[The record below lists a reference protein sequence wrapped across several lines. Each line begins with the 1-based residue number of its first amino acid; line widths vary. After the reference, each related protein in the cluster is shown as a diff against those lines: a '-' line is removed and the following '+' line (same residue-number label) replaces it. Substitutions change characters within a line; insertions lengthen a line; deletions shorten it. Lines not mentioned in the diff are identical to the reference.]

1 MAELDIPGVAL
12 NQEYRVKLGKSFT
25 FPKEN
30 AFHTIKYDF
39 KPLSVDNSKPGKL
52 RVGEG
57 DEVNMSLPVVQ
68 AESADDVAQFRG
80 PKRPCTREC
89 VLIINTETGEAIL
102 EKIGSSVNLKSV
114 RDGRPKPSRDR
125 SISPAPFAAKN
136 QAMGK
141 MAGHG
146 KSPAPSGSSSSSHKH
161 SKVPKPPAKSRPK
174 KSSEIQQQ
182 QQNSIGLGTNSSAS
196 SSGSTLKVSGSSAV
210 GEISSKPKK
219 KQSKYANVGSTHHTD
234 VQSSYLSIPTKTS
247 SASAPSVLVPAA
259 NEPNPYN
266 QGSYNQATELGSG
279 QKKLTLEDS
288 SGSSSGSGSSSSSGS
303 SDSES
308 EDESPAQ
315 PSFLSTGTYPGGG
328 ASGGGVNV
336 PPSGGGV
343 MNMPS
348 MQPSQLAN
356 RVPPSMPVFGGSGV
370 SGGGVPISIPPFPVQ
385 PSRNEDSSSSSGS
398 DSDSSSGS
406 SSGSSSDSSDENIKV
421 YSRIRMMLCT

>member
-1 MAELDIPGVAL
+1 
-12 NQEYRVKLGKSFT
+12 
-25 FPKEN
+25 
-30 AFHTIKYDF
+30 
-39 KPLSVDNSKPGKL
+39 VDNSKPGKL

-57 DEVNMSLPVVQ
+57 DEVNVSLPVVQ

-146 KSPAPSGSSSSSHKH
+146 KSPAPSGSSSSHKH
-161 SKVPKPPAKSRPK
+161 SKVSKPPAKSRPK
-174 KSSEIQQQ
+174 KSSEQQQ
-182 QQNSIGLGTNSSAS
+182 QQNSIGAGANSSAS
-196 SSGSTLKVSGSSAV
+196 SSGSTLKISGSSA
-210 GEISSKPKK
+210 GEVYSKPKK
-219 KQSKYANVGSTHHTD
+219 KESKYANVGSTPHTD
-234 VQSSYLSIPTKTS
+234 VQQSSSYLSIPKA

-259 NEPNPYN
+259 NESNPYN
-266 QGSYNQATELGSG
+266 QGSNNLATELGSG
-279 QKKLTLEDS
+279 QKKRTLEDS

-315 PSFLSTGTYPGGG
+315 PSFPPAGAYPGVG

-348 MQPSQLAN
+348 IQPSQLAN
-356 RVPPSMPVFGGSGV
+356 RVPLSMPVFGGSGV
-370 SGGGVPISIPPFPVQ
+370 SSGGVPISIPPFPVQ
-385 PSRNEDSSSSSGS
+385 PSRNEESSSSSGS

-406 SSGSSSDSSDENIKV
+406 SSGSSSDSSDNENTKGQTAVQQAPPNIMR
-421 YSRIRMMLCT
+421 SFSTLEHELSCSSSDSD